1 MTMRQDMSEHLV
13 PRPSAQD
20 SPRRAP
26 LINGFRSV
34 LLLGSVL
41 LIAPAGADAAPWK
54 TYGEGEEQH
63 RISEPYIISYP
74 ADFEVDPQSE
84 WGDVPRPRD
93 PKVKTFEHF
102 MILHNPEHTLTVRA
116 CDYDMIWLQA
126 EPRGIRDRLAQFDHI
141 HTIDIKE
148 DYILVFAEKTARH
161 LAYAAYFAPPNSSGC
176 VYWQS
181 LAFVFEKGTSYA
193 DHKEVVDEMVRR
205 FVPFFARVGERR
217 RADARRQEEANDD
230 APAAPLFLTSD
241 AAFCQSLRASKE
253 AYAAQ
258 IRADGPDVF
267 DIPLAILAEIPDDDD
282 LSRSDNSEKELLAL
296 LAYESGNIPCLEYI
310 LRKGFALTDRGGQ
323 RLAEEIDERGRPD
336 VTALFLLYEP
346 MTEEER
352 EQARAAIR
360 QDAAY
365 DREVEQLYALY
376 LRLNQEAGGHA
387 PVTVTP
393 EERRRQTEPHFFN
406 TLDLHVF

>member
-1 MTMRQDMSEHLV
+1 MKHPFL
-13 PRPSAQD
+13 SAFLL
-20 SPRRAP
+20 SAALLACSVRA
-26 LINGFRSV
+26 G
-34 LLLGSVL
+34 
-41 LIAPAGADAAPWK
+41 DTPWK

-63 RISEPYIISYP
+63 RIAQPYIISYP
-74 ADFEVDPQSE
+74 ADFEVDPQSD

-126 EPRGIRDRLAQFDHI
+126 EPRGIRDRMAQFDHI

-148 DYILVFAEKTARH
+148 DYILVFAEKTAWH
-161 LAYAAYFAPPNSSGC
+161 LAYAAYFAPPNSNGC

-205 FVPFFARVGERR
+205 FVPIYARIGERR
-217 RADARRQEEANDD
+217 RAEAQRQEEANKDE
-230 APAAPLFLTSD
+230 PAEPLFFTTD
-241 AAFCQSLRASKE
+241 AAFCRSLRASQE
-253 AYAAQ
+253 AYKAIQ
-258 IRADGPDVF
+258 EHQQEPIRIGE
-267 DIPLAILAEIPDDDD
+267 IPLATLAEIPADDDVSAAD
-282 LSRSDNSEKELLAL
+282 DGTKEILAL
-296 LAYESGNIPCLEYI
+296 LAYESGNIPCLEYL

-352 EQARAAIR
+352 EQARTAIR

-365 DREVEQLYALY
+365 DCEVERLYTLY
-376 LRLNQEAGGHA
+376 RRLNQEAGGHA
-387 PVTVTP
+387 PVTITP
-393 EERRRQTEPHFFN
+393 EERSRRTEPRFFN
-406 TLDLHVF
+406 ELELHYF